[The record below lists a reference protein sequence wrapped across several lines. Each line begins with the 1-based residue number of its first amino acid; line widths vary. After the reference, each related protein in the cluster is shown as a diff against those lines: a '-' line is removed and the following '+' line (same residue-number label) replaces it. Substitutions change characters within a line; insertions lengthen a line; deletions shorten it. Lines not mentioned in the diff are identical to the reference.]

1 MKNFLILSL
10 SLLIPFVAFA
20 EPIDGASYI
29 GMCNPKFP
37 CDKGLK
43 ALEQED
49 IRAVGYLADAFGHQ
63 CSCVKQFVETPGPKY
78 VRVHLANGTCFPER
92 GRRCGKYDVFFKESQ
107 KSAQRKL
114 ERKDRALLRR
124 YRASIMRTKA
134 LLGEQRDD
142 LTLRYSLCLECKL
155 SNKARRVLLSE
166 ALKHFPQDAIVDS
179 PIRYKC
185 LPGLICEKHGDSM
198 TYAKGQRCISDLDGI
213 TLFEADIERLKKRSR
228 QCEAVF
234 YWTYGFNLLPYGY
247 SGRFIVPYARKDQ
260 PDKWEFEGLEAWLAW
275 E

>member
-1 MKNFLILSL
+1 MKLFLILSL
-10 SLLIPFVAFA
+10 ILPIIAWA
-20 EPIDGASYI
+20 EPIGGASYI
-29 GMCNPKFP
+29 GMCNTKFP
-37 CDKGLK
+37 CER
-43 ALEQED
+43 ALNALNKEEV
-49 IRAVGYLADAFGHQ
+49 RAVGYLADAFGHQ

-134 LLGEQRDD
+134 LLGEQRGD
-142 LTLRYSLCLECKL
+142 LTLRYSLCLECGI
-155 SNKARRVLLSE
+155 SDKARRVLLTE
-166 ALKHFPQDAIVDS
+166 ALKHLPREAIVDS
-179 PIRYKC
+179 PIRHNC
-185 LPGLICEKHGDSM
+185 ISGLICEKHGDSM
-198 TYAKGQRCISDLDGI
+198 RYKRGQRCISDLDGI
-213 TLFEADIERLKKRSR
+213 TMFEADVERLKKRSR

-234 YWTYGFNLLPYGY
+234 YWTTGFNLLPFGY
-247 SGRFIVPYARKDQ
+247 SGRFIYPYARKDR
-260 PDKWEFEGLEAWLAW
+260 PDEWEFEGLEGWLAW